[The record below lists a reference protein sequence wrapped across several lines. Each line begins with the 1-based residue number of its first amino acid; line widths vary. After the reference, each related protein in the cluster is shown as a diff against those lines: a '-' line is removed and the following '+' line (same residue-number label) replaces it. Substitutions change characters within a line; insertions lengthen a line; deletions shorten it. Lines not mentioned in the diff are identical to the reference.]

1 MRLILGL
8 LTGAWGRMHAQRPV
22 AIAQAPKGRVI
33 TVRGVAV
40 PRDLLDSPLSG
51 TPCVYYRYS
60 VEEWRKSRLL
70 GAGASAGFWQLAEH
84 DEAIVEFY
92 VDDGTAR
99 AIVAPGDARIRAPRR
114 LDNAATDAAR
124 PGAGLALGLERRARE
139 LLIEPG
145 DELTVTGHAVD
156 VADLFDEG
164 RSYRA
169 APQRLMLRAPAAA
182 TLDIRILRKRAPGA

>member
-8 LTGAWGRMHAQRPV
+8 LTGAWGRMHTQRPV
-22 AIAQAPKGRVI
+22 AIARAPEGRVI

-40 PRDLLDSPLSG
+40 PRDLLESPLSG
-51 TPCVYYRYS
+51 SPCVYYRYS

-70 GAGASAGFWQLAEH
+70 GTGAGFWQLAEH
-84 DEAIVEFY
+84 DEAIAEFY
-92 VDDGTAR
+92 LDDGTAR
-99 AIVAPGDARIRAPRR
+99 AIVAPGDARVRAGRR
-114 LDNAATDAAR
+114 LGNAAMDAAR
-124 PGAGLALGLERRARE
+124 AGDAGLAPERRAHE

-169 APQRLMLRAPAAA
+169 TPQRLMLRAPEAG
-182 TLDIRILRKRAPGA
+182 TLDIRILRKRVQGAH